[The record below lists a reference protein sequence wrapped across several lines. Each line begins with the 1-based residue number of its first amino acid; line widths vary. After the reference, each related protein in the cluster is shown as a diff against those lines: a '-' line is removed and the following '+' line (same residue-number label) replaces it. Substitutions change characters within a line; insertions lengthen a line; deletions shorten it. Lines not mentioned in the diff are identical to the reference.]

1 MNQNKHLNRLD
12 YFFSEIPALKPGIDY
27 FQDIEIQEA
36 YEVSSSSSKKGLS
49 REQVSALAID
59 ALEAA
64 LLPSRQGQASGKPN
78 RKLH

>member
-1 MNQNKHLNRLD
+1 MNQNKHPNGHD
-12 YFFSEIPALKPGIDY
+12 FFFSEIPTLTPGVDY

-36 YEVSSSSSKKGLS
+36 YDNNPQLKNGLS

-59 ALEAA
+59 ALEVA
-64 LLPSRQGQASGKPN
+64 LLPSRQGQVSGKPN